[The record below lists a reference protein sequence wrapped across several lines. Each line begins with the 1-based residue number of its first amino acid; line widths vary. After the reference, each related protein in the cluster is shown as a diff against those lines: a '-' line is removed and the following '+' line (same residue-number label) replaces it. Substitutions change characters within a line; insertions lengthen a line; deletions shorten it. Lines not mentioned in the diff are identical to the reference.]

1 MKKNFRSIFGNQKI
15 QRRLDDE
22 SDDDEEEGEQK
33 STGRTEK
40 RKATDI
46 LAEVRALSLHL
57 SVTCEL
63 CGTEPITLQNH
74 FL

>member
-1 MKKNFRSIFGNQKI
+1 MKKKFRSIFGNQKI

-22 SDDDEEEGEQK
+22 SDDDEEEEEGEQK

-46 LAEVRALSLHL
+46 LAEVSALSLHP

-63 CGTEPITLQNH
+63 
-74 FL
+74 